1 MKIAIIGV
9 GNLGYSI
16 AVGILDQKKDI
27 KCQTLYLTKRNTSSL
42 KHLDKFSEVRLMS
55 DNKKAVKSSDVIII
69 AVLPSQIK
77 KVLEEIK
84 EEIDPNKHTIISV
97 ATGREIADIE
107 SVLGKDVPIIRAMP
121 NTAISV
127 GESMTCLSANKNG
140 NKNIEK
146 AKTIF
151 NALGQTLCIDEK
163 HMQAATVIC
172 ASGIAFWMRLIRATT
187 QGAVQLGFHSEE
199 AQQLSMQ
206 TCLGAASLLI
216 DSKSHPE
223 QEIDKVTTPSG
234 CTIEGLNEMEHN
246 GLSSSLIK
254 GLVASYEK
262 INEI

>member
-9 GNLGYSI
+9 GSLGYSI
-16 AVGILDQKKDI
+16 AVGVLNKKNDI
-27 KCQTLYLTKRNTSSL
+27 KCQALYLTKRDITSL
-42 KHLDKFSEVRLMS
+42 EHLDKLSCVKLTS
-55 DNKKAVKSSDVIII
+55 DNKRAVKYSDVIIV
-69 AVLPSQIK
+69 AVLPAQLK

-84 EEIDPNKHTIISV
+84 SEINPNRHTIISV
-97 ATGREIADIE
+97 ATGREIEEIE
-107 SVLGKDVPIIRAMP
+107 SVIGKNVPIIRAMP

-127 GESMTCLSANKNG
+127 GQSMTCLSANEKG
-140 NKNIEK
+140 NSKMHC

-206 TCLGAASLLI
+206 TALGAASLLI
-216 DSKSHPE
+216 DSQSHPE

>member
-9 GNLGYSI
+9 GSLGYSI
-16 AVGILDQKKDI
+16 AVGVLNKKKDI
-27 KCQTLYLTKRNTSSL
+27 KCQALYLTKRDITSL
-42 KHLDKFSEVRLMS
+42 EHLDKLSCVKLTS
-55 DNKKAVKSSDVIII
+55 DNKRAVKYSDVIIV
-69 AVLPSQIK
+69 AVLPAQLK

-84 EEIDPNKHTIISV
+84 SEINPNRHTIISV
-97 ATGREIADIE
+97 ATGREIEEIE
-107 SVLGKDVPIIRAMP
+107 SVIGKNVPIIRAMP

-127 GESMTCLSANKNG
+127 GQSMTCLSANEKG
-140 NKNIEK
+140 NSKMHC

-206 TCLGAASLLI
+206 TALGAASLLI
-216 DSKSHPE
+216 DSQSHPE

>member
-9 GNLGYSI
+9 GSLGYSI
-16 AVGILDQKKDI
+16 AVGVLNQKKDI
-27 KCQTLYLTKRNTSSL
+27 KCQALYLTKRDTTSL
-42 KHLDKFSEVRLMS
+42 EHLDKVSVVKLTN
-55 DNKKAVKSSDVIII
+55 DNKRAVKYSDVVII
-69 AVLPSQIK
+69 AVLPAQLK
-77 KVLEEIK
+77 NVLEEIK
-84 EEIDPNKHTIISV
+84 SEINPNRHTIISV
-97 ATGREIADIE
+97 ATGRKISEIE
-107 SVLGKDVPIIRAMP
+107 SVLGNDVPIIRAMP

-127 GESMTCLSANKNG
+127 GESMTCLSANEKG
-140 NKNIEK
+140 NLKMHC

-216 DSKSHPE
+216 DSQSHPE

>member
-1 MKIAIIGV
+1 MKIAILGV

-16 AVGILDQKKDI
+16 AVGILSQKKDI
-27 KCQTLYLTKRNTSSL
+27 KCQSLYLTKRNLSSL
-42 KHLDKFSEVRLMS
+42 EHLNKLSAVKLTS
-55 DNKKAVKSSDVIII
+55 DNKRAVKFSDVIII
-69 AVLPSQIK
+69 SVLPAQLS

-84 EEIDPNKHTIISV
+84 DVVSPSKHTIISV
-97 ATGREIADIE
+97 ATGRKIEDIE
-107 SVLGKDVPIIRAMP
+107 AIIGSDVSIIRAMP

-127 GESMTCLSANKNG
+127 AESMTCLSGNEKANLKMHC
-140 NKNIEK
+140 

-187 QGAVQLGFHSEE
+187 QGAVQLGFHSDE

-206 TCLGAASLLI
+206 TCLGAAKLLI
-216 DSKSHPE
+216 DSQSHPE
-223 QEIDKVTTPSG
+223 QEIDKVTTPRG

-246 GLSSSLIK
+246 GLSSSLIQ
-254 GLVASYEK
+254 GLVASYNK

>member
-16 AVGILDQKKDI
+16 AVGILNQKKDI
-27 KCQTLYLTKRNTSSL
+27 KCQALYLTKRNISSL
-42 KHLDKFSEVRLMS
+42 EHLSKLSVVKLTS
-55 DNKKAVKSSDVIII
+55 DNKRAVKFSDVIII
-69 AVLPSQIK
+69 SVLPTQLKS
-77 KVLEEIK
+77 VLEEVK
-84 EEIDPNKHTIISV
+84 SEINPSRHTIISV
-97 ATGREIADIE
+97 ATGREINEIE
-107 SVLGKDVPIIRAMP
+107 SILGSKVPIIRAMP

-127 GESMTCLSANKNG
+127 GQSMTCLSGNEKANVKMQC
-140 NKNIEK
+140 

-199 AQQLSMQ
+199 AQQLSVQ

-216 DSKSHPE
+216 DSQNHPE

-234 CTIEGLNEMEHN
+234 CTIEGLNEMEHQ
-246 GLSSSLIK
+246 GLSSSLIR

-262 INEI
+262 ISEI